1 MAGHVITA
9 NRTKRGKVS
18 GTMFTAHL
26 VGGPE
31 LQAAL
36 SQLTEKLQ
44 TKAAKDAVQ
53 AMVDVFVPAW
63 SARAPVEEGTD
74 REGRY
79 RDSIEG
85 QVRKAKTGAQGS
97 VHPGVVE
104 GLEDDEQPRRYAP
117 RLEFGGRAG
126 TAGQEGTR
134 SWVAAQPSARP
145 AFDAVQGAAVE
156 AASAV
161 LRAAAESVH
170 GATPAMPTAGA
181 PATQAWRP
189 GFGRRGGR

>member
-9 NRTKRGKVS
+9 NRNKRGKAS
-18 GTMFTAHL
+18 ATMFTAHL

-36 SQLTEKLQ
+36 SELTEKLQ

-63 SARAPVEEGTD
+63 SARVPVDHGD
-74 REGRY
+74 YRE
-79 RDSIEG
+79 SIEG
-85 QVRKAKTGAQGS
+85 QVRKAKFGAQGS

-104 GLEDDEQPRRYAP
+104 GLDDDMQPRRYAA

-134 SWVAAQPSARP
+134 SWVPAEPSARP
-145 AFDAVQGAAVE
+145 AFDAVQGSAVE

-170 GATPAMPTAGA
+170 GRTPAMPTGPA
-181 PATQAWRP
+181 PAAQAWRP